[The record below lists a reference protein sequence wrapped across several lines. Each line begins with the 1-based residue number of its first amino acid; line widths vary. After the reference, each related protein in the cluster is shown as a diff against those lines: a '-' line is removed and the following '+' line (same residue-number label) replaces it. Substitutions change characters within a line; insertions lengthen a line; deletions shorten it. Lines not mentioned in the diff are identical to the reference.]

1 MKIQHTLDTATFVD
15 GLKRVIQTKKESDVN
30 GVHSMT
36 VSGSVEY
43 DTGSYDPDGA
53 TVSYAWTQT
62 AGTPVVL
69 GGAGTA
75 TPGFT
80 APNSAETLTFRLT
93 VTDDKGISVSD
104 EVTIVVSRSGT

>member
-43 DTGSYDPDGA
+43 DTLGRVIQQGQPGYTVG
-53 TVSYAWTQT
+53 VSYSWLRCPLN
-62 AGTPVVL
+62 G
-69 GGAGTA
+69 
-75 TPGFT
+75 
-80 APNSAETLTFRLT
+80 
-93 VTDDKGISVSD
+93 
-104 EVTIVVSRSGT
+104 